1 MSRPAPSGEDWD
13 RDEARLG
20 AWAIPVRWEREEIMG
35 ALMPFRMTEI
45 TGAACG
51 EREPLIAGGPIEGMT
66 RDATHDLDGHP
77 PEPLDW
83 WEGGPGTEAQQAIYA
98 QGQAEKAKRDW
109 TLQAVWEYQQERDR
123 ELAAAERTIQRL
135 EAAFGATDDRIAQ
148 GLETELH
155 DVRLAN
161 ERLEAKIQALKDSEE
176 PEDTSG
182 LA

>member
-1 MSRPAPSGEDWD
+1 MILRGD
-13 RDEARLG
+13 RADDLYGSWRIPPL
-20 AWAIPVRWEREEIMG
+20 PVREEVMG

-51 EREPLIAGGPIEGMT
+51 EREPLIAGGPIAGLT
-66 RDATHDLDGHP
+66 RDATHDLDGYP

-98 QGQAEKAKRDW
+98 RRQAEKAKRNR

-123 ELAAAERTIQRL
+123 ELATAERTIQRL
-135 EAAFGATDDRIAQ
+135 EAAFGATDDRLKALD
-148 GLETELH
+148 LEGELQ
-155 DVRLAN
+155 DVRLVN
-161 ERLEAKIQALKDSEE
+161 ERLEAEIQAHKDSEE
-176 PEDTSG
+176 PEDTSE